1 MANNISFTRGDTK
14 VIALDILDDRGY
26 PYTPAANDILTMT
39 VRDREEAIVIQKIT
53 GHGTDVKHRE
63 GGWQITLQPADTSS
77 LPYGQYF
84 YDIQVVLEDGYTQT
98 IIPYST
104 LTLLQE
110 VTY

>member
-14 VIALDILDDRGY
+14 VIALDVMDDKGLS
-26 PYTPAANDILTMT
+26 YTPATNDILTMT
-39 VRDREEAIVIQKIT
+39 VRDREEVEVIRKET
-53 GHGTDVKHRE
+53 GYGTDVMYKE
-63 GGWQITLQPADTSS
+63 GGLQITLRPEDTSS

-84 YDIQVVLEDGYTQT
+84 YDIQVVLEDAYTQT

-104 LTLLQE
+104 MTLLQE